1 MSRSCGKNFRTH
13 PNFGTLNEPLA
24 MNPTQAISPD
34 DQKVV
39 EFSENPGRRLR
50 VQRQS
55 RGIEVERIAAQLHLR
70 VAAVEALE
78 QDRYQDLPGPVFI
91 AGYLRN
97 YARLVGLDPE
107 PLIATYRATTPA
119 AETTSLRVSPLPR
132 QEIGSG
138 HIMVRLISL
147 ALLAAVIAMLVLWW
161 QSRSELLSSAP
172 PGDTTGLTPRAP
184 TGLQPL
190 NRPSGAATQEAVA
203 ASPTLPLP
211 TAAGPRPEPGSAN
224 ATDLSRPPA
233 PITEAPP
240 LPVPPAAGSAAETP
254 AAPAVNPTEVAL
266 TFSDSSWIS
275 VRDAAGSALL
285 NGQMHKGDTR
295 VLGGSPPYTLVIGH
309 PGAIAVT
316 VGGRPANLGKHV
328 PGNAKRFKF
337 DPRNPE

>member
-1 MSRSCGKNFRTH
+1 
-13 PNFGTLNEPLA
+13 

-78 QDRYQDLPGPVFI
+78 QDRYQDLPGPVFVT
-91 AGYLRN
+91 GYLRN

-107 PLIATYRATTPA
+107 PLIATYRAANPA
-119 AETTSLRVSPLPR
+119 AEPTGLRVSPLPR

-138 HIMVRLISL
+138 HILVRLISL

-161 QSRSELLSSAP
+161 QSRSDLLSSAP
-172 PGDTTGLTPRAP
+172 PGEASGLARTAP
-184 TGLQPL
+184 AGQLPL
-190 NRPSGAATQEAVA
+190 NRPPGPAAPEAVA
-203 ASPTLPLP
+203 TSPTLPLP
-211 TAAGPRPEPGSAN
+211 TATASRPEPGSDN
-224 ATDLSRPPA
+224 ATPVSRTPA
-233 PITEAPP
+233 PATEAPP
-240 LPVPPAAGSAAETP
+240 TPTAAASGAQDTLATP
-254 AAPAVNPTEVAL
+254 AAPAPVNPTEVVL
-266 TFSDSSWIS
+266 TFSSSSWIS
-275 VRDAAGSALL
+275 VRDAAGSALV

-295 VLGGSPPYTLVIGH
+295 VLTGSPPYTLVIGN

-316 VGGRPANLGKHV
+316 VGGRPANLGRHI